1 VWIQDT
7 RLTLLDR
14 CKGEKPRLVAPS
26 AGSERHGTA
35 PFVEDMY
42 ARIREQLADYERV
55 VTRWPD
61 YAVVLENVRRF
72 VCVWKPG

>member
-1 VWIQDT
+1 M
-7 RLTLLDR
+7 
-14 CKGEKPRLVAPS
+14 APS
-26 AGSERHGTA
+26 AVSERHGTA

-42 ARIREQLADYERV
+42 ARIKEQLADYERV

-72 VCVWKPG
+72 VCVRKPG